1 MPNNHPIA
9 RFEANTL
16 GADYV
21 VGDIHGAFD
30 LLLRALD
37 SAGFNPKVDRLFCTG
52 DLVDR
57 GAYSAEVISF
67 LREPW
72 VHAVR
77 GNHEHML
84 LEMYAGGVEV
94 PDQQALAF
102 NVKHNGMGWWLDVTP
117 EQRAEVLAAFA
128 QLPLVIEVATVRGR
142 VGILHA
148 EVPRGM
154 PWAEFVQKVEAGDEL
169 TWHSALWG
177 RCRDK
182 ANDTAGVSGI
192 DRVFVGH
199 TPQWS
204 GARRLGNVFAVDTGA
219 VFAQQAAAAP
229 GRLTLAGLLCKSCVV
244 TAPRPAVKLVDLR
257 DHSITDQAFSP
268 YAQPGSFLSVWE
280 RHESETNEDG
290 EDYNAASREGTREHR
305 SLLEAQAAARQG
317 YGFWT
322 GSDEIWAPVACAE
335 IEEWAA
341 GRLKGHYLY
350 MDQEAGPRGELGG
363 WRWYPAHCTQA

>member
-1 MPNNHPIA
+1 MGINSPVA
-9 RFEANTL
+9 RFEANTK
-16 GADYV
+16 GVDYV

-30 LLLRALD
+30 LLMRALD
-37 SAGFNPKVDRLFCTG
+37 AAGFNPAVDRLFCTG

-57 GAYSAEVISF
+57 GHYSAEVLNF

-72 VHAVR
+72 AHAVG

-84 LEMYAGGVEV
+84 LEMYAEGVEV
-94 PDQQALAF
+94 PDQQALSF
-102 NVKHNGMGWWLDVTP
+102 NVKHNGMGWWLNVTP
-117 EQRAEVLAAFA
+117 EQRAEILDAFA
-128 QLPLVIEVATVRGR
+128 QLPLVLEVDTPRGK
-142 VGILHA
+142 VGLLHA

-154 PWAEFVQKVEAGDEL
+154 PWAEFIQKIEAGDPL
-169 TWHSALWG
+169 TRHSALWG
-177 RCRDK
+177 RSRAK
-182 ANDTAGVSGI
+182 TNDTSGVSGI

-199 TPQWS
+199 TPHSS
-204 GARRLGNVFAVDTGA
+204 GVRQMGNIFVVDTGA
-219 VFAQQAAAAP
+219 VFAQLEASANA
-229 GRLTLAGLLCKSCVV
+229 GRLTLANLLGKTGLI
-244 TAPRPAVKLVDLR
+244 TTPRPAVKLVDLR
-257 DHSITDQAFSP
+257 DDPTAIPFSP
-268 YAQPGSFLSVWE
+268 YAEAGAFLTVWE

-290 EDYNAASREGTREHR
+290 EDYNAASREGTRAHR

-341 GRLKGHYLY
+341 GRLMGHYLF